1 MLTSNVRE
9 FMKKKGKTI
18 RDISEATNMSV
29 STVHRA
35 THDATIGGCQL
46 NTLAKIGGALG
57 VKVKKLFDETEDHT
71 AEEAADDDGR
81 N

>member
-1 MLTSNVRE
+1 MLTSNVRK
-9 FMKKKGKTI
+9 FMDKKGKPI
-18 RDISEATNMSV
+18 RDVSNATGIAIG
-29 STVHRA
+29 TVHRA

-71 AEEAADDDGR
+71 AGEAADDDGR